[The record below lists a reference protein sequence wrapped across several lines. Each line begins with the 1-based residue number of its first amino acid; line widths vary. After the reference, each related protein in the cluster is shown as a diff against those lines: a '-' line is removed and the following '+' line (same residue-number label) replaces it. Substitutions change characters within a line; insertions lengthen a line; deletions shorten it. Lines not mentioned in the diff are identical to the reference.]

1 MRFKLIGP
9 MPAHSFAE
17 RHWEEQADDRE
28 LAMGLITGLL
38 TLPLA
43 PVRGVAWVAEK
54 VAEEAER
61 ELYDE
66 RRIMRELSDLES
78 ARAAEAIE
86 QQTFEAGVDELL
98 ARLERGRQLQQEG
111 EV

>member
-1 MRFKLIGP
+1 
-9 MPAHSFAE
+9 
-17 RHWEEQADDRE
+17 
-28 LAMGLITGLL
+28 MGLITGLL

-66 RRIMRELSDLES
+66 NRIMQELGELES
-78 ARAAEAIE
+78 AHSRGEIPDE
-86 QQTFEAGVDELL
+86 RFEAAVDQI
-98 ARLERGRQLQQEG
+98 LERLQVSRDLRAGRYG
-111 EV
+111 